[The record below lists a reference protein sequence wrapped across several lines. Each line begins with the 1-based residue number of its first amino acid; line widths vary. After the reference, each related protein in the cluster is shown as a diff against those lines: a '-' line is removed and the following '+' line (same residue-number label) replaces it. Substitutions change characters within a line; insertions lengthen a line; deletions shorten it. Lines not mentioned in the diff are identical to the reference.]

1 MEKDDTACAIST
13 PVGEGGIG
21 VVRMTGQLAHPILK
35 KIFKPNRNNSFYQ
48 PRTLYLGHIK
58 NPDNNR
64 TVDEVL
70 AVFMHAPNTF
80 TKEDVA
86 EVYSHGGYA
95 TLKSILAI
103 MVAQGARLA
112 EPGEFTKRA
121 FLNGRIDLLQAES
134 VLDIIQSETDEEL
147 RNAVEQ
153 LEGKLSR
160 KINVLKENIKDV
172 LIEIDA
178 FIEFPEEDVEL
189 DKNGIYLKLRKIKQK
204 IEILVNSYYEGKAIK
219 HGLEVLIVGRPN
231 VGKSSLLNALLV
243 KEKAIVTP
251 IPGTTRDLIEDTLH
265 IKGIKIKIIDTAG
278 LRNPRDAVEREGVER
293 VNRKIPKTDIIIWVL
308 DGSET
313 YTQED
318 EDILLII
325 REMPI
330 IPVINKIDLPH
341 KLDRAALKF
350 RNLKWIE
357 ISALI
362 DTGLEE
368 LKDEIY
374 ARLMKKGFKKSDVLI
389 TNMRHREAL
398 AKTAEA
404 ISRAITCINVQEPLE
419 FTAFELQESLLRLG
433 EITGETC
440 PDEILQGIFTRFCI
454 GK

>member
-1 MEKDDTACAIST
+1 MEKDDTICAIST

-21 VVRMTGQLAHPILK
+21 VVRMSGQFAHPILK
-35 KIFKPNRNNSFYQ
+35 KIFKPNQKNSFYQ
-48 PRTLYLGHIK
+48 PRTLYLGHIT
-58 NPDNNR
+58 NPDNNNI
-64 TVDEVL
+64 VDEVFV
-70 AVFMHAPNTF
+70 VFMHAPNTF
-80 TKEDVA
+80 TKEDIA

-103 MVAQGARLA
+103 MIAQGARLA

-147 RNAVEQ
+147 KNAIDQ

-160 KINVLKENIKDV
+160 KVNVLKGDIKEA

-178 FIEFPEEDVEL
+178 FIEFPEEDVEI
-189 DKNGIYLKLRKIKQK
+189 DKNGILLRLRKTKQE
-204 IEILVNSYYEGKAIK
+204 IETLVNSYYEGKAIK
-219 HGLEVLIVGRPN
+219 HGLEVLIVGKPN
-231 VGKSSLLNALLV
+231 VGKSSLLNALLL

-251 IPGTTRDLIEDTLH
+251 IPGTTRDLIEDTFH
-265 IKGIKIKIIDTAG
+265 IKGIKVKIIDTAG
-278 LRNPRDAVEREGVER
+278 LRKPRDAVEREGVER
-293 VNRKIPKTDIIIWVL
+293 VNQKIPKTDLIIWVL

-313 YTQED
+313 YTSED
-318 EDILLII
+318 EDILTKIKG
-325 REMPI
+325 MPVV
-330 IPVINKIDLPH
+330 PVINKIDLTQRLE
-341 KLDRAALKF
+341 KTILKSG
-350 RNLKWIE
+350 NLQWIE
-357 ISALI
+357 ISALKDI
-362 DTGLEE
+362 GFEE

-374 ARLMKKGFKKSDVLI
+374 VRLMKKGFKRGDVLI
-389 TNMRHREAL
+389 TNMRHRDAL
-398 AKTAEA
+398 EKTAEA
-404 ISRAITCINVQEPLE
+404 ISRAITCIIEQEPLE